1 MDNRNVNFH
10 KRFTTNEQ
18 LHKTVLV
25 VPDGK
30 LCTEEIKHR
39 CKVCKDQFFWS
50 FPLIPIKHL
59 ISQNKL
65 PQS

>member
-39 CKVCKDQFFWS
+39 CKVCKDQFF
-50 FPLIPIKHL
+50 
-59 ISQNKL
+59 
-65 PQS
+65 